1 MHPEADI
8 SDPAHWRS
16 LHLRC
21 GQRGQGGHQASEATR
36 GVCPGD
42 TRGQVT
48 GDNGDTNVDSIMSRS
63 VIVTSLGAEEEIS
76 CNVHAYPKPSVTWMK
91 VGFVVL
97 LFLIFIFHALI
108 ILTVSEADKNCF
120 D

>member
-1 MHPEADI
+1 M
-8 SDPAHWRS
+8 
-16 LHLRC
+16 
-21 GQRGQGGHQASEATR
+21 
-36 GVCPGD
+36 
-42 TRGQVT
+42 T
-48 GDNGDTNVDSIMSRS
+48 GDNGNTNVDSIMSRS

-97 LFLIFIFHALI
+97 IFLIFIFHSLI
-108 ILTVSEADKNCF
+108 ILVVSEADKNCF